1 MQIDYRKMQKGRMK
15 RILFFIG
22 ISLFL
27 SLQYAIAQSPLL
39 KTTVDRKQ
47 ILIGEQLKYN
57 VEATFRVNAY
67 RIGWFSGPDIFSH
80 FEVVTRGK
88 IDTIEKNGILTY
100 KQTLTL
106 TSFDSG
112 IYAIPAMA
120 VNVEP
125 LAGDTTLNL
134 FTDSIPINISFSPLD
149 STKTFHD
156 IKSIIEVKDEI
167 PLWMWIGGGA
177 LLILLIV
184 AIIYL
189 IKYFKTRKKRVPVFE
204 SKLSPIDEA
213 RQLLNEL
220 QKEQFL
226 YKGEVKQY
234 HTKLTD
240 IFKRYLSRKMERN
253 LLTLTSS
260 DILLLLNDTLLSKAD
275 TALIAGALRMTD
287 AVKFAKFYPHK
298 EESETSLLDTKK
310 VIEQIDKLIFTP
322 DNLSGQNTSTN

>member
-1 MQIDYRKMQKGRMK
+1 MK

-22 ISLFL
+22 IGLCL
-27 SLQYAIAQSPLL
+27 SLQYAIAQSPTL
-39 KTTVDRKQ
+39 KTTVDRRQ

-57 VEATFRVNAY
+57 VEATFPINAY
-67 RIGWFSGPDIFSH
+67 RIGWFSVPDSFSH
-80 FEVVTRGK
+80 FEIVTRGK

-112 IYAIPAMA
+112 IYAIPAMPIA
-120 VNVEP
+120 LQPVG
-125 LAGDTTLNL
+125 GDSAQNL

-149 STKTFHD
+149 SVKTFHD

-167 PLWMWIGGGA
+167 PLWMWIGGTA

-184 AIIYL
+184 GIIYL
-189 IKYFKTRKKRVPVFE
+189 IKYFKSRKKRVPVFE

-213 RQLLNEL
+213 MQSLNEL

-260 DILLLLNDTLLSKAD
+260 DILLLLNDSLLSKVD
-275 TALIAGALRMTD
+275 TALIANALRMTD

-298 EESETSLLDTKK
+298 EESESALIDTKK
-310 VIEQIDKLIFTP
+310 VIEQIDKLIFT
-322 DNLSGQNTSTN
+322 DQNTSTN